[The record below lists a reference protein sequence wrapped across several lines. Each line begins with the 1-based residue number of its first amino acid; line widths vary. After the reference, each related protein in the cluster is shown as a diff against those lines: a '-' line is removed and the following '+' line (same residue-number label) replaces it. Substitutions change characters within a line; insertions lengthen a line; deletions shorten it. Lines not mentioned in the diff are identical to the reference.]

1 MLRSLPYVLIC
12 LILLSCSTT
21 KKIRKSEPVPATPQ
35 VKEVFQRAQ
44 SSYASGNY
52 EKAQQDFKYIIQ
64 NFPNMAYAN
73 ESLFSLGLIY
83 EKQNKAKQAFEA
95 YISIVQS
102 PYFSGKEFSARIK
115 VAELLIAEEK
125 YDEALSY
132 LDSVTRT
139 DQVKKPLLEKA
150 HLLRIDI
157 FQYKQQDIQT
167 LETLI
172 ELSQITEKQ
181 ASKEAYRMR
190 ALDIVNS
197 NLTKEE
203 LMQIVGNRDFDFVR
217 SAAFYQLGKMFF
229 EQKEFSRAS
238 SYLSSAISVNS
249 KSKYAELAQHILDQI
264 RARSRTEPYTIG
276 AVLPLSGKL
285 APIGER
291 SLRGIQ
297 LGLGIFD
304 KDRSRFTLSVIDSE
318 SNADSA
324 RAAVEKLVIEDN
336 VIAIVGSLLSKT
348 ATEVATKA
356 NDLGVPSFALSQKD
370 GLHEIGDNVFRHALT
385 SKMQVEAIVTTAMQ
399 DLKMRRF
406 AILYPEDPYGKEFAN
421 LFWDEVER
429 QGGEINAVE
438 KYESGE
444 TDFKTSIRKL
454 VGTYYKEAR
463 QDEFDLRLAEWK
475 EKNPNSRRNPPSDL
489 LPPIVDFD
497 AIFIPDSS
505 RAIGQ
510 IAPMLDYNDVDGVRL
525 LGTNLWN
532 TRSFLNRIGKYGKQ
546 TLFVD
551 TYSENQDTKSIQAF
565 NQKYEQV
572 YGQKPDSLVIQSYE
586 AAKILRYLIENGA
599 RSRERLQSK
608 LLEIKGFPGVTGKL
622 DMSSNREI
630 NKPVRSLSVTAGSI
644 SPLEL

>member
-1 MLRSLPYVLIC
+1 
-12 LILLSCSTT
+12 LLSCSTT